1 MLNFFGRRVSFIILV
16 LLCIVFFTYLGMQMV
31 NNSDARRADYDVVS
45 QSQRAWDQSQTF
57 LSGIVRGNFGYVETS
72 YGLVRVRDI
81 AAQAYIN
88 SMGLLL
94 SAMMLATFFGLLAG
108 GFAALTKRKMWV
120 LPVLTIT
127 VIGISTPSFFAGLL
141 LRQGEIYYLRIF
153 GKTLV
158 SVAGFGW
165 DYKHML
171 LPVLVLS
178 ARPLA
183 YITRAAF
190 MSFNHIME
198 EDYIRTAFSKGLT
211 KNQTVS
217 FHAIRN
223 IAVPL
228 LTAIGV
234 SLRFSL
240 SSLPIVEFLF
250 VWPGMGLGMLEGI
263 NQRET
268 ALVVTLAA
276 LMGLTFLVVN
286 FLLDISYRFIDPR
299 IRESNEAA

>member
-1 MLNFFGRRVSFIILV
+1 MLNFFWRRVSFIILV
-16 LLCIVFFTYLGMQMV
+16 LLCIVFFTHLGMQMV
-31 NNSDARRADYDVVS
+31 NNSDSSRADYDVIS

-57 LSGIVRGNFGYVETS
+57 LTGIIRGNFGYVETS
-72 YGLVRVRDI
+72 YGLIRVRDI
-81 AAQAYIN
+81 AAEAYIN

-94 SAMMLATFFGLLAG
+94 SAMMMATFFGLLAG
-108 GFAALTKRKMWV
+108 AFAALTKRKMWV
-120 LPVLTIT
+120 LPVLTVT

-171 LPVLVLS
+171 LPVLVLA

-183 YITRAAF
+183 HITRAAF
-190 MSFNHIME
+190 MSFNHIMD

-217 FHAIRN
+217 FHAVRN
-223 IAVPL
+223 VAVPL

-286 FLLDISYRFIDPR
+286 FMLDISYRFIDPR

>member
-1 MLNFFGRRVSFIILV
+1 MLNFFWRRVSFIILV
-16 LLCIVFFTYLGMQMV
+16 LLCIVFFTHLGMQMV
-31 NNSDARRADYDVVS
+31 NNSDARRADYDVIS

-57 LSGIVRGNFGYVETS
+57 LTGIIRGNFGYVETS
-72 YGLVRVRDI
+72 YGIIRVRDI
-81 AAQAYIN
+81 AAEAYIN

-94 SAMMLATFFGLLAG
+94 SAMMMATFFGLLAG
-108 GFAALTKRKMWV
+108 AFAALTKRKMWV
-120 LPVLTIT
+120 LPVLTVT

-171 LPVLVLS
+171 LPVLVLA

-183 YITRAAF
+183 HITRAAF
-190 MSFNHIME
+190 MSFNHIMD

-217 FHAIRN
+217 FHAVRN
-223 IAVPL
+223 VAVPL

-286 FLLDISYRFIDPR
+286 FMLDISYRFIDPR

>member
-1 MLNFFGRRVSFIILV
+1 MLNFLGRRVSFIILV
-16 LLCIVFFTYLGMQMV
+16 LLCIVFFTHLGMLMV
-31 NNSDARRADYDVVS
+31 NNSDDRRANYDLIN
-45 QSQRAWDQSQTF
+45 QTQRAWDQSQTY
-57 LSGIVRGNFGYVETS
+57 LTESTRGNLGYIETS

-81 AAQAYIN
+81 ASEAYIN

-94 SAMMLATFFGLLAG
+94 SAMALATLVGLVAG

-120 LPVLTIT
+120 LPVLTVT

-141 LRQGEIYYLRIF
+141 LRQGEIYYLRTF
-153 GKTLV
+153 GSALV

-171 LPVLVLS
+171 LPVLVLA

-217 FHAIRN
+217 FHAVRN
-223 IAVPL
+223 IAIPL

-250 VWPGMGLGMLEGI
+250 LWPGMGLSMLEAI

-276 LMGLTFLVVN
+276 LMGITFLLVN
-286 FLLDISYRFIDPR
+286 LILDISYRFIDPR
-299 IRESNEAA
+299 TREGNGSA

>member
-1 MLNFFGRRVSFIILV
+1 MLNFLGRRVSFIILV
-16 LLCIVFFTYLGMQMV
+16 LVCIVFFTQLGMLMV
-31 NNSDARRADYDVVS
+31 DNSDARRANYDLMS
-45 QSQRAWDQSQTF
+45 QSQRAWDQSRTY
-57 LSGIVRGNFGYVETS
+57 LTDIARGNFGYIETS
-72 YGLVRVRDI
+72 YGLVRIRDI
-81 AAQAYIN
+81 AGEAYIN

-94 SAMMLATFFGLLAG
+94 SAMALATLLGLIAG
-108 GFAALTKRKMWV
+108 GFAALTRRKMWV

-141 LRQGEIYYLRIF
+141 LRQGEIYYLRTF
-153 GKTLV
+153 GSALV

-171 LPVLVLS
+171 LPVLVLA

-183 YITRAAF
+183 HITRAAF

-217 FHAIRN
+217 FHAVRN

-234 SLRFSL
+234 SVRFSL

-250 VWPGMGLGMLEGI
+250 LWPGMGLSMLEAI
-263 NQRET
+263 NRRET
-268 ALVVTLAA
+268 ALVVALAF
-276 LMGLTFLVVN
+276 LMGMTFLLVN
-286 FLLDISYRFIDPR
+286 LLLDISYRFIDPR
-299 IRESNEAA
+299 IRDGNGPA

>member
-1 MLNFFGRRVSFIILV
+1 MLNFLGRRFSFIILV
-16 LLCIVFFTYLGMQMV
+16 LLCIVFFTHLGMQMV
-31 NNSDARRADYDVVS
+31 NNSDARKANYDLVS
-45 QSQRAWDQSQTF
+45 QSQRSWDHTQTY
-57 LSGIVRGNFGYVETS
+57 LTEITRGNFGYVETS

-81 AAQAYIN
+81 AGEAYIN

-94 SAMMLATFFGLLAG
+94 CAIAFATLFGLMAG

-127 VIGISTPSFFAGLL
+127 VLGISTPSFFAGLL
-141 LRQGEIYYLRIF
+141 LRQGEIYYLRTF
-153 GKTLV
+153 GSALV

-171 LPVLVLS
+171 LPVLVLA
-178 ARPLA
+178 ARPPA
-183 YITRAAF
+183 HITRATF

-198 EDYIRTAFSKGLT
+198 EDFIRTAFSKGLT

-217 FHAIRN
+217 FHAVRN

-250 VWPGMGLGMLEGI
+250 LWPGMGLSMLEAI

-268 ALVVTLAA
+268 ALVVTLAV
-276 LMGLTFLVVN
+276 LMGLTFLLVN

-299 IRESNEAA
+299 IREGNEPA

>member
-1 MLNFFGRRVSFIILV
+1 MFNFFGRRVSFIILV
-16 LLCIVFFTYLGMQMV
+16 LLCIVFFTHLGMQMV
-31 NNSDARRADYDVVS
+31 NNSDARRADYDAVS

-57 LSGIVRGNFGYVETS
+57 LSGVVRGNFGYVETS

-81 AAQAYIN
+81 AVDAYIN

-108 GFAALTKRKMWV
+108 AFAALTKRKMWV

-141 LRQGEIYYLRIF
+141 LRQGEIYYLKIF

-171 LPVLVLS
+171 LPVLVLA
-178 ARPLA
+178 ARPIA
-183 YITRAAF
+183 HITRAAF
-190 MSFNHIME
+190 MSFNHIMD

-217 FHAIRN
+217 FHAVRN
-223 IAVPL
+223 VAVPL

-240 SSLPIVEFLF
+240 SSLPVVEFLF

>member
-1 MLNFFGRRVSFIILV
+1 MLNFFWRRVSFIILV
-16 LLCIVFFTYLGMQMV
+16 LLCIVFFTHLGMQMV
-31 NNSDARRADYDVVS
+31 NNSDSSRADYDVIS

-57 LSGIVRGNFGYVETS
+57 LTGIIRGNFGYVETS
-72 YGLVRVRDI
+72 FGLIRVRDI
-81 AAQAYIN
+81 AAEAYIN

-94 SAMMLATFFGLLAG
+94 SAMMMATFFGLLAG
-108 GFAALTKRKMWV
+108 AFAALTKRKMWV
-120 LPVLTIT
+120 LPVLTVT

-171 LPVLVLS
+171 LPVLVLA

-183 YITRAAF
+183 HITRAAF
-190 MSFNHIME
+190 MSFNHIMD

-217 FHAIRN
+217 FHAVRN
-223 IAVPL
+223 VAVPL

-286 FLLDISYRFIDPR
+286 FMLDISYRFIDPR

>member
-1 MLNFFGRRVSFIILV
+1 MLNFFWRRVSFIILV
-16 LLCIVFFTYLGMQMV
+16 LLCIVFFTHLGMQMV
-31 NNSDARRADYDVVS
+31 NNSDSRRADYDVIS

-57 LSGIVRGNFGYVETS
+57 LTGIIRGNFGYVETS
-72 YGLVRVRDI
+72 YGLIRVRDI
-81 AAQAYIN
+81 AAEAYIN

-94 SAMMLATFFGLLAG
+94 SAMMMATFFGLLAG
-108 GFAALTKRKMWV
+108 AFAALTKRKMWV
-120 LPVLTIT
+120 LPVLTVT

-171 LPVLVLS
+171 LPVLVLA

-183 YITRAAF
+183 HITRAAF
-190 MSFNHIME
+190 MSFNHIMD

-217 FHAIRN
+217 FHAVRN
-223 IAVPL
+223 VAVPL

-286 FLLDISYRFIDPR
+286 FMLDISYRFIDPR

>member
-1 MLNFFGRRVSFIILV
+1 MLNFLGRRVSFIILV
-16 LLCIVFFTYLGMQMV
+16 MLSIVFFTHLGMLMV
-31 NNSDARRADYDVVS
+31 NNSDAQRANYDLIS
-45 QSQRAWDQSQTF
+45 QSQRAWDQTQTY
-57 LSGIVRGNFGYVETS
+57 LTESLRGNLGYIEAS

-81 AAQAYIN
+81 AGEAYIN

-94 SAMMLATFFGLLAG
+94 SAMALATLVGLIAG
-108 GFAALTKRKMWV
+108 GFAALTKRKIWV
-120 LPVLTIT
+120 LPVLTVT
-127 VIGISTPSFFAGLL
+127 VLGISTPSFFAGLL
-141 LRQGEIYYLRIF
+141 LRQGEIYYLRTF
-153 GKTLV
+153 GSTLV
-158 SVAGFGW
+158 SVAGYGW
-165 DYKHML
+165 DYEHML
-171 LPVLVLS
+171 LPVLVLA

-183 YITRAAF
+183 HVTRAAF

-223 IAVPL
+223 VAVPL

-240 SSLPIVEFLF
+240 SSLPVVEFLF
-250 VWPGMGLGMLEGI
+250 LWPGMGLSMLEAI
-263 NQRET
+263 NQRQT

-276 LMGLTFLVVN
+276 LMGMTFLVVN
-286 FLLDISYRFIDPR
+286 LLLDISYRFIDPR
-299 IRESNEAA
+299 VRESNGSA